1 MDYMKDEL
9 ILCTN
14 TSEEVVGV
22 ILMQEDH
29 VVAYELRKLKFNEH
43 NYPTHEKKFLAI
55 IHVLKFKTTIF
66 WEGILIFKQTM
77 PTKILDH
84 TTNIEL

>member
-14 TSEEVVGV
+14 TSEKAIGV

-29 VVAYELRKLKFNEH
+29 VVAYELRKSKFDEY
-43 NYPTHEKKFLAI
+43 NYPTHEKQLLAI
-55 IHVLKFKTTIF
+55 VHVLKFKGTIF
-66 WEGILIFKQTM
+66 WECILRLKQTM
-77 PTKILDH
+77 PT
-84 TTNIEL
+84 